1 MSFVLCVVSPLG
13 GRYAEWYC
21 QWNLKLVLLNIKHTQ
36 KLFLTVICRKKIEQ
50 YERFNTDKFISILD
64 LPSKYTYTENFKNRL
79 HKLSIDGIVR
89 PESFSLQLKNELK
102 GMKATLAKR
111 GVLKCL
117 QPYEIKHDH
126 IDTYYDG
133 FVINLNNYLKRNS
146 IKLRQDNISKVYDD
160 FFKEYRHSRTGH
172 WIIYKEY
179 NGDKYFLD
187 ICEHGEDTYLTN
199 VGLAKYRQ
207 ELPSL
212 FSG

>member
-1 MSFVLCVVSPLG
+1 MRCQPLRRALCRVVLSMESKISFIEHKTYTEIIFDGYMP
-13 GRYAEWYC
+13 
-21 QWNLKLVLLNIKHTQ
+21 Q
-36 KLFLTVICRKKIEQ
+36 KIEQ

-102 GMKATLAKR
+102 GMKATLVKR